1 MHLTPSYK
9 SLNPAQFQE
18 KIEALESMLQE
29 CKLCPRKCKAKRES
43 GEKGFCRAGANLWI
57 SSYGAHFGEE
67 EILVGSYGSGTIFFT
82 WCNLRCSFCQNY
94 DISLEGNGESVSE
107 QQCAEIM
114 IYLQKRGC
122 HNINLVTPTHY
133 TPQIVKSIKI
143 ASEKG
148 LNIPIVWNCGG
159 YESFEVIR
167 TLDKIVDIYMPDIK
181 YSNSEAAA
189 LLSNAPDYFERCK
202 EAIIEM
208 YRQVGNIQI
217 ENNIAKRGLLIRHL
231 VLPED
236 LAGSEQIFMFLKNEI
251 SPDVFIN
258 IMAQYRPYGNIP
270 EKMGRR
276 ITINEYRNAIIL
288 ARKIGLR
295 NIIHSTT
302 F

>member
-57 SSYGAHFGEE
+57 SNYGAHFGEE

-181 YSNSEAAA
+181 YSNSEAAT

>member
-181 YSNSEAAA
+181 YSNSEAAT